1 MYKEMAILGH
11 KEKVREDEIEVYKLK
26 EIYLLAIFPGDE
38 QMVTDV
44 IKKVKVLA
52 NQA

>member
-26 EIYLLAIFPGDE
+26 EIYWQFFLG
-38 QMVTDV
+38 MS
-44 IKKVKVLA
+44 KW
-52 NQA
+52 